1 MRAHHSVMP
10 FSARPGFTLVEL
22 LVALILVTCGLLAL
36 AVNTGVIMREVG
48 SATTRR
54 AAVGLLSSRL
64 ERLSSMPCGSDSAG
78 EAASALG
85 VREWWST
92 TPGSGTRLIRDSAEF
107 LEAGRTRHLTI
118 ETRVVC

>member
-1 MRAHHSVMP
+1 MP
-10 FSARPGFTLVEL
+10 CSARAGFTLIEL
-22 LVALILVTCGLLAL
+22 LVALILVACGLLAL

-54 AAVGLLSSRL
+54 AAVGILSSRL
-64 ERLSSMPCGSDSAG
+64 ERLSSTPCGPDSAG
-78 EAASALG
+78 EEVSPLG

-92 TPGSGTRLIRDSAEF
+92 TSTSETRVIRDSAEF

-118 ETRVVC
+118 ETRVAC